1 MARYRGI
8 GMRKPKK
15 KRVEQLGTAP
25 EDPSAPPDTSELP
38 APPSPPRK
46 PSKPQRP
53 PSSPGLKAAKAAA
66 YDSQK
71 AAQVARRART
81 IAHRSCADYKA
92 YTGRFWR
99 KIKGISRDFEAAANE
114 PHWKQFG
121 WEKKV
126 LQAELLWNHK
136 YSDTLLK
143 VVVAYG
149 ASVEA
154 KNAKIAALE
163 ARLARMKRYARM
175 VRRI

>member
-1 MARYRGI
+1 MPRQRGV

-15 KRVEQLGTAP
+15 KRIEQSSTAP

-53 PSSPGLKAAKAAA
+53 PSSPGLKAAKAASYA
-66 YDSQK
+66 SQK

-81 IAHRSCADYKA
+81 IAHRSCANYEA

-99 KIKGISRDFEAAANE
+99 KIKGIERDFEAAAKE
-114 PHWKQFG
+114 PWWKQLN

-126 LQAELLWNHK
+126 LQAELLKNQK
-136 YSDTLLK
+136 YSDTLLH

-163 ARLARMKRYARM
+163 ARLARVKRYARI
-175 VRRI
+175 VRHL